1 MAGSLI
7 GAWDGWRANMY
18 RLAIASEY
26 RRHGVSSQLVE
37 MVEDELRKLG
47 ATRVYALA
55 LINSTEAGPF

>member
-1 MAGSLI
+1 
-7 GAWDGWRANMY
+7 MY